1 MKFLADMGISPET
14 VEFLRQLSFDA
25 KHLSEEG
32 LYRLKDSDILAK
44 AKREGRIVL
53 TSDLDFG
60 YLVAVSGAQ
69 FPSIILFRLANM
81 RPSSVNAHLAKVL
94 ECCQNVLKEGAVVTV
109 TESRIRVRRLP
120 IERIKE

>member
-32 LYRLKDSDILAK
+32 LYRLKDSDILVK
-44 AKREGRIVL
+44 ARHEGRIVL
-53 TSDLDFG
+53 TADLDFG
-60 YLVAVSGAQ
+60 YLIAISGARL
-69 FPSIILFRLANM
+69 PSIILFRLADM
-81 RPSSVNAHLAKVL
+81 CPASVNVHLAQVL
-94 ECCQNVLKEGAVVTV
+94 ERCKDSLEQGAVVAV

-120 IERIKE
+120 IERE